1 MTKVTKIALEERNRT
16 AAIAEGRAARR
27 LTSQWYKDPAG
38 ALLIR
43 WVIEAEQEEHCS
55 SDALAA

>member
-1 MTKVTKIALEERNRT
+1 MIKVTKIALAVHYGASAVVEE
-16 AAIAEGRAARR
+16 RAARR
-27 LTSQWYKDPAG
+27 LTSQWYKDPEG

-43 WVIEAEQEEHCS
+43 WVIEVEQDERRR